1 MILTMLVICARVSM
15 EVQKPQTTRTE
26 KIYCILMSNETD
38 AVVSSAEA
46 TRATSYE
53 AGSIA
58 TMMALPTN
66 ANWLPP
72 S

>member
-1 MILTMLVICARVSM
+1 M
-15 EVQKPQTTRTE
+15 EVQKPQTSTE
-26 KIYCILMSNETD
+26 KIYCILMRNETD
-38 AVVSSAEA
+38 VAVFLAKA

-58 TMMALPTN
+58 TMMAPPTN